1 VRYLLICL
9 LILGGCSGQKVV
21 DAGPGRYSVTATST
35 HGVLAARDRAVKQAN
50 RYCGR
55 SGQQAVV
62 RSFDDQRLAGVIGDP
77 TSSVVFTC
85 GVPNTTALSR

>member
-1 VRYLLICL
+1 
-9 LILGGCSGQKVV
+9 
-21 DAGPGRYSVTATST
+21 
-35 HGVLAARDRAVKQAN
+35 VLAARDRAVKQAN